1 MGLAPARVRLR
12 PSGPQSLAC
21 EGAVLAGPAAPV
33 ASAAPA
39 HAEDLLSSP
48 TALLPPAL
56 VPIRTMERRVT
67 IATWHR
73 TPEYPA
79 RVESR
84 TYWACFWL
92 PLSSTLARTQG
103 RGRSWPRTAAPC
115 PGTQGPDRLRAP
127 VPSLAL
133 PAHLSLLQNKRPGC
147 WGSAPV
153 KLRLRSGVGEGQ
165 GRRLMVQRPICPQ
178 GRGFSLM

>member
-1 MGLAPARVRLR
+1 M
-12 PSGPQSLAC
+12 
-21 EGAVLAGPAAPV
+21 
-33 ASAAPA
+33 
-39 HAEDLLSSP
+39 
-48 TALLPPAL
+48 T
-56 VPIRTMERRVT
+56 T
-67 IATWHR
+67 ATWHR

-103 RGRSWPRTAAPC
+103 KGRSWPRTAAPC

-133 PAHLSLLQNKRPGC
+133 PPSSVFATEQEARVLGLSTG
-147 WGSAPV
+147 
-153 KLRLRSGVGEGQ
+153 
-165 GRRLMVQRPICPQ
+165 
-178 GRGFSLM
+178 